1 MKSIFELEQEID
13 DLEYDESEISR
24 TTLMRTITIN
34 KVITEYLDRLRF
46 SSIPRKLVKG
56 SQTFSFVK
64 SIIRDCSNDFR
75 TSSGFATNIGERTF
89 ND

>member
-13 DLEYDESEISR
+13 DLEYEESEMPPELM
-24 TTLMRTITIN
+24 LMRTITIN

-56 SQTFSFVK
+56 
-64 SIIRDCSNDFR
+64 
-75 TSSGFATNIGERTF
+75 
-89 ND
+89 